1 MAPCDVGCTGVQ
13 QPMSGDASEN
23 IATTAVTFPPPLR
36 FLIPTLLLLLGLVS
50 AWLDYELDLANDLE
64 RNFNDVTTQAEA
76 TGARLTQLARQ
87 HLARQEI
94 KALNDALSDWTH
106 EPWLRMAAVVDAH
119 GRVLASSSSQWEG
132 KAVEDTPAATAWK
145 RAMPNAGK
153 IMESATLDDGDF
165 IVLAAFPIE
174 DAAQGAHWLLLV
186 YDRANAVV
194 HAHEDARRRMA
205 WSASVI
211 ALMCLGLWATLHFG
225 VATRLERLARSV
237 REFGEGRTI
246 SIDPVS
252 GGDEVH
258 ELSQAFRKM
267 TQRLADR
274 ERERTVLERAVIDT
288 AENERRRIGHE
299 LHDGIGQQL
308 TAVLMA
314 INGLHEELQT
324 KAPAFAEHA
333 QHASQSL
340 RETLAEVRGLSHGLA
355 PVPLWE
361 QGLEHALQA
370 LADVTSRSSGVRCV
384 FECPEHITEIS
395 EATAGNLYRIAQEAV
410 NNALKHADSGEIRI
424 GLESRD
430 GFLVL
435 EIDDD
440 GCGLPEEPSERGG
453 IGFRIMQHR
462 TEVMG
467 GRMEHGAPPAGGTRI
482 AVHIPNTL

>member
-1 MAPCDVGCTGVQ
+1 MAAELS
-13 QPMSGDASEN
+13 SGPPWEN
-23 IATTAVTFPPPLR
+23 KATSPVTFPPPLR
-36 FLIPTLLLLLGLVS
+36 FLIPVLLLILGLVS
-50 AWLDYELDLANDLE
+50 TWLDYELDLANDLE
-64 RNFNDVTTQAEA
+64 RDFNDVSTQAEA
-76 TGARLTQLARQ
+76 TGIRLTALARQ
-87 HLARQEI
+87 HLARGEI
-94 KALNDALSDWTH
+94 NALSDSLSDWKH
-106 EPWLRMAAVVDAH
+106 EPWLSLAAVVDEH
-119 GRVLASSSSQWEG
+119 GKVLASTSSQWEG
-132 KAVEDTPAATAWK
+132 RPAEDTPAATAWN
-145 RAMPNAGK
+145 RAKDTPGK
-153 IMESATLDDGDF
+153 LLASPTLDGGDV
-165 IVLAAFPIE
+165 IVLAAFPLEISP
-174 DAAQGAHWLLLV
+174 QGREKLLLV
-186 YDRANAVV
+186 YDRANAVA
-194 HAHEDARRRMA
+194 HAHQDARQRVA
-205 WSASVI
+205 WSAAVI
-211 ALMCLGLWATLHFG
+211 ALMCLCLWATLHFG

-246 SIDPVS
+246 SIEPVK

-274 ERERTVLERAVIDT
+274 ERERSELERAVIDS

-314 INGLHEELQT
+314 INGLHDELQS

-333 QHASQSL
+333 RHASQSL
-340 RETLAEVRGLSHGLA
+340 REALAEVRGLSHGLA

-370 LADVTSRSSGVRCV
+370 LADATTRSSGVRCV
-384 FECPEHITEIS
+384 FECPAHIMEIS
-395 EATAGNLYRIAQEAV
+395 EATACNLYRIAQEAV
-410 NNALKHADSGEIRI
+410 NNALKHADSREIRI
-424 GLESRD
+424 GLECRADS
-430 GFLVL
+430 LVL

-440 GCGLPEEPSERGG
+440 GCGLPEAPSDGGG

-482 AVHIPNTL
+482 AVYIPHTL